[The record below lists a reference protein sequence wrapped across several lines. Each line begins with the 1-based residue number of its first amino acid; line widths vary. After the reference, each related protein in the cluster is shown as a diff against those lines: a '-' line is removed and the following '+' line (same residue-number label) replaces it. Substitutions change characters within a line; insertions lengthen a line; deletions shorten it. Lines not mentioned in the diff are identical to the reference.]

1 MFAHKLGAAV
11 AVVRRGGS
19 VATLDSINHFF
30 LNKNMFVAGSNYWS
44 FMMGDEKGE
53 VRKDQEGIIIM
64 QTLGKNMAWF
74 LKRVHTEE
82 HGY

>member
-1 MFAHKLGAAV
+1 
-11 AVVRRGGS
+11 
-19 VATLDSINHFF
+19 
-30 LNKNMFVAGSNYWS
+30 
-44 FMMGDEKGE
+44 MGDEKGE

-64 QTLGKNMAWF
+64 QTLRKNMAWF